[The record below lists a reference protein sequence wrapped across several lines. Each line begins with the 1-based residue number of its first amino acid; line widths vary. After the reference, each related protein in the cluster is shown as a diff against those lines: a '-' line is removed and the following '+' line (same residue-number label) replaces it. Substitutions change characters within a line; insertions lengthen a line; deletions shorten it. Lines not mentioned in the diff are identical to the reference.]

1 MPHCDARMSLDVKQ
15 LVRMSPE
22 ERERLMSQVFSQLMT
37 MSREQVVSTLVEF
50 LKQLSAAANDDQYKE
65 VCKTNVG
72 IIARLPDATAKQ
84 VIQMRLEAQSRLPPD
99 LRERDQRVLTKA
111 IQESPYSSRI
121 MSLLK

>member
-1 MPHCDARMSLDVKQ
+1 MLQ
-15 LVRMSPE
+15 
-22 ERERLMSQVFSQLMT
+22 
-37 MSREQVVSTLVEF
+37 
-50 LKQLSAAANDDQYKE
+50 
-65 VCKTNVG
+65 TNVG

-99 LRERDQRVLTKA
+99 LRERDQRVLTEA